1 MKTLKDE
8 IDMEKLPVHIAIIMD
23 GNGRWAKKR
32 FLPRKFGHK
41 AGADTLENITK
52 AADKLGVKHLTVYA
66 FSTENW
72 KRTEEEVKGI
82 MDLLRSYLD
91 RYIAKADKENI
102 KIDIIGEKS
111 RLDADIQEKIKKIES
126 LSADK
131 PGLNLHIA
139 LNYGGRD
146 DILRG
151 VQKIAKKV
159 EVGELKADDIT
170 EEMISESL
178 DTGFYPDPE
187 LVIRTS
193 GEERISN
200 FLLWQIA
207 YSEFVFNK
215 KLWPDYTEE
224 DLYEDICYYQNR
236 DRRFGGR

>member
-1 MKTLKDE
+1 MKTLRDE

-91 RYIAKADKENI
+91 SYIAKADKENI

-151 VQKIAKKV
+151 IQKIAKKV
-159 EVGELKADDIT
+159 EDGELKADDIT

>member
-1 MKTLKDE
+1 MKTLRDE

-151 VQKIAKKV
+151 IQKIAKKV

>member
-8 IDMEKLPVHIAIIMD
+8 IDIEKLPVHIAIIMD

-159 EVGELKADDIT
+159 EDGELKADDIT
-170 EEMISESL
+170 EEMIAESL

>member
-126 LSADK
+126 FSADK

-159 EVGELKADDIT
+159 EAGELKADDIT